1 MTLCQTKIRLVNSHH
16 VYSKTDINLILQLV
30 AICISK
36 LSLLDKYYSEFEI
49 HSVRNVSGLV
59 PDYTKIS
66 K

>member
-1 MTLCQTKIRLVNSHH
+1 MALCQTKIKLINSRH

-30 AICISK
+30 AFCLSK

-49 HSVRNVSGLV
+49 HWVRNICGIV
-59 PDYTKIS
+59 PDYSKIS